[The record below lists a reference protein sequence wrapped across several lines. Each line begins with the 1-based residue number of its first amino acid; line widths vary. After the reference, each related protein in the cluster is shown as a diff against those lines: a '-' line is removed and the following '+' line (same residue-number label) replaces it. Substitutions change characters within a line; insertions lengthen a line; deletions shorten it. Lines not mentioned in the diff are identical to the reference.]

1 MYTETADAGV
11 RSTPYGE
18 NPTGYL
24 SYSAD
29 GRMHVI
35 GAASG
40 RMAQAGPNP
49 PDNDLVVLHEA
60 AGNPA
65 VLPTV

>member
-1 MYTETADAGV
+1 VVLVPFNGV

-29 GRMHVI
+29 GQPR
-35 GAASG
+35 
-40 RMAQAGPNP
+40 
-49 PDNDLVVLHEA
+49 LHQSFCR
-60 AGNPA
+60 G
-65 VLPTV
+65 